1 MPLAPNEPN
10 RVLQQFLQAQG
21 LALHEH
27 DELPKSKDE
36 WTARKQ
42 QIRENLQKSWGPFPK
57 EKCDLEPETLG
68 VIERDGYRIE
78 KVVLQTR
85 PGIHMTANAYV
96 PAGSGKRAA
105 VLCVHGHW
113 KGAKQDPV
121 VQSRCI
127 GLAKL
132 GFFVLVV
139 DAFGAGERGLG
150 KALGEYH
157 GETVASTLWPTGL
170 TLAGLQVYDNMRAVD
185 YLQSRPE
192 VDPERLGI
200 TGASGGGN
208 QTMYAGAFDER
219 FKCVVPTCSVGTYQ
233 AYLHAACC
241 MCEMVPN
248 AMAYTEEWGIL
259 SLVAPRGLMVT
270 SATMDAYQFSVDEAK
285 KSVAAAKQVFKLF
298 GKENN
303 VAHTIV
309 ESPHAYNQPMREA
322 MYGWMTLH
330 LKGEGDGSP
339 IPEPEIAPEEPE
351 VLRCY
356 PGESRPA
363 SFITLPQFAAD
374 VGKSILNHKRLPQH
388 PEEWDAQRLMKLQAL
403 SHGLLGSFPEATKL
417 ELEVSAT
424 DDDHIQRIEFETE
437 PGLRL
442 QAHYRIPGDAP
453 VERAAIILNQDGA
466 AAGATSEWAS
476 LLVENGWG
484 VLAVSLRG
492 TGETAVA
499 GDQIGRAP
507 DHNSWEWSTWIGR
520 PLMGQWIWDI
530 GRAIDAL
537 RESGLAGNSEFAM
550 IGHDQTGLVGLTA
563 SLFLTQITHVA
574 VVKAL
579 SSFIS
584 DVPYEGQRLG
594 VIVPRMLTEV
604 GDVSHLAALCA
615 PRPCLIAGGV
625 AGDGAPLSQAA
636 LVDHFSVTQRVYEF
650 AEVPENLYIA
660 ADLAPADVVRWL
672 KRSV

>member
-1 MPLAPNEPN
+1 MPFPAPVEPG
-10 RVLQQFLQAQG
+10 RVFQQFLQAQG

-27 DELPKSKDE
+27 DELPRSMQE
-36 WTARKQ
+36 WTALKQ
-42 QIRENLQKSWGPFPK
+42 QIREKLQQSWGPFPQ
-57 EKCDLEPETLG
+57 EKCDLQPEILG
-68 VIERDGYRIE
+68 VLERDGYRIE
-78 KVVLQTR
+78 KVALQTR
-85 PGIHMTANAYV
+85 PGILMTANAYV
-96 PAGSGKRAA
+96 PTDDGKRSA

-139 DAFGAGERGLG
+139 DAFGAGERALG

-170 TLAGLQVYDNMRAVD
+170 TLAGLQVYDNMRAAD

-248 AMAYTEEWGIL
+248 AMTYTEEWGVL

-285 KSVAAAKQVFKLF
+285 KSVAATKHVFKLF

-303 VAHTIV
+303 IAHTII

-330 LKGEGDGSP
+330 LKGEGDGAP
-339 IPEPEIAPEEPE
+339 IAEPQFEPEEPE
-351 VLRCY
+351 ALRCF
-356 PGESRPA
+356 PGDSRPA
-363 SFITLPQFAAD
+363 SFVTLPQFAAD
-374 VGKSILNHKRLPQH
+374 AGKSILNRQRQPEHA
-388 PEEWDAQRLMKLQAL
+388 EEWEAQRLMKLRTL
-403 SHGLLGSFPEATKL
+403 SKGLLGSFPEAVPLKA
-417 ELEVSAT
+417 EVFAT
-424 DDDHIQRIEFETE
+424 DDDHTQRIEFDSE

-442 QAHYRIPGDAP
+442 QARYRAPGDTKISR
-453 VERAAIILNQDGA
+453 VAIVLAMNG
-466 AAGATSEWAS
+466 AGAVSETAS
-476 LLVENGWG
+476 LLVERGWG
-484 VLAVSLRG
+484 VLAVNLRG
-492 TGETAVA
+492 TGETAVT

-507 DHNSWEWSTWIGR
+507 DHNSWEWSAWIGR
-520 PLMGQWIWDI
+520 PLMGQWVWDI

-537 RESGLAGNSEFAM
+537 RESGLADAKDFAM
-550 IGHDQTGLVGLTA
+550 VGLDQAGLVGLTA
-563 SLFLTQITHVA
+563 SLFLTEIKQVSVIG
-574 VVKAL
+574 AL
-579 SSFIS
+579 ASYIS
-584 DVPYEGQRLG
+584 DRPYEGQRLG
-594 VIVPRMLTEV
+594 VIVPKILPEV
-604 GDVSHLAALCA
+604 GDVGHLAALCA

-625 AGDGAPLSQAA
+625 NGAGAPLSQAA
-636 LVDHFSVTQRVYEF
+636 LIDHYSLAQRIYEF
-650 AEVPENLYIA
+650 AEAPENLYVTA
-660 ADLAPADVVRWL
+660 ELAPADVVRWL
-672 KRSV
+672 ETSI